1 MTWYTDHKER
11 DFHWYG
17 LFYADSNDQLKNMT
31 WDITTIITVTVK
43 STTTIT
49 TIKTTITFIPKT
61 IITTD
66 YFSFKLPVAVF
77 SYFLYMTHSLRKHVF
92 VKVKVAYIISFIRR
106 MGIQL
111 SY

>member
-1 MTWYTDHKER
+1 MAMPTASATATET
-11 DFHWYG
+11 
-17 LFYADSNDQLKNMT
+17 A
-31 WDITTIITVTVK
+31 TT
-43 STTTIT
+43 
-49 TIKTTITFIPKT
+49 
-61 IITTD
+61 TTD

-77 SYFLYMTHSLRKHVF
+77 SHFLYMTHSLKKHVF